1 MNNKNAIS
9 HDKSS
14 ALTIFF
20 YFCSII
26 NENSHHMQK
35 YKTNPSNQKI
45 ESIMCGKNSI
55 SFDKPLVMGILNLT
69 PDSFFDGGQ
78 YIDANSILKRARQ
91 IISEGADIIDLGA
104 YSTRPGAKD
113 IDVEEEWRRMQPA
126 LAIIRKE
133 LPDVILSIDTFR
145 SELVRRVVGEFGSCI
160 VNDISGGT
168 MDDHM
173 FATVAELNVP
183 YIMMHIK
190 GTPQTMQSQA
200 VYKDLMAELVMF
212 FEERVKQLNAL
223 GAKQIILD
231 PGFGFGKT
239 LEHNYQIMSQLE
251 AFKALNLPLLIG
263 ISRKS
268 MIYKLL
274 GGEAK
279 DSLNGTTALNMVAL
293 LGGAHILRVHDV
305 KEAVECVK
313 IYNQML
319 MK

>member
-1 MNNKNAIS
+1 
-9 HDKSS
+9 
-14 ALTIFF
+14 
-20 YFCSII
+20 
-26 NENSHHMQK
+26 
-35 YKTNPSNQKI
+35 
-45 ESIMCGKNSI
+45 MCGKNSI

-78 YIDANSILKRARQ
+78 YIDANSILKRAKQ
-91 IISEGADIIDLGA
+91 IIAEGAEIIDLGA
-104 YSTRPGAKD
+104 YSTRPGAAD

-126 LAIIRKE
+126 LAIIRRE
-133 LPDVILSIDTFR
+133 LPDVVLSIDTFR
-145 SELVRRVVGEFGSCI
+145 SELVRRVVSEFGACI

-168 MDDHM
+168 MDDKM
-173 FATVAELNVP
+173 FATVAELKVP

-190 GTPQTMQSQA
+190 GTPQTMQSQT
-200 VYKDLMAELVMF
+200 VYKDLMAELVQF
-212 FEERVKQLNAL
+212 FEERVKQLNEL
-223 GAKQIILD
+223 GAKDIIID

-251 AFKALNLPLLIG
+251 AFKAFNLPLLIG

-293 LGGAHILRVHDV
+293 MGGAHILRVHDV

-313 IYNQML
+313 IYNQVL
-319 MK
+319 IK

>member
-1 MNNKNAIS
+1 
-9 HDKSS
+9 
-14 ALTIFF
+14 
-20 YFCSII
+20 
-26 NENSHHMQK
+26 
-35 YKTNPSNQKI
+35 
-45 ESIMCGKNSI
+45 
-55 SFDKPLVMGILNLT
+55 
-69 PDSFFDGGQ
+69 
-78 YIDANSILKRARQ
+78 
-91 IISEGADIIDLGA
+91 
-104 YSTRPGAKD
+104 
-113 IDVEEEWRRMQPA
+113 
-126 LAIIRKE
+126 
-133 LPDVILSIDTFR
+133 
-145 SELVRRVVGEFGSCI
+145 
-160 VNDISGGT
+160 
-168 MDDHM
+168 
-173 FATVAELNVP
+173 VP

-200 VYKDLMAELVMF
+200 VYKDLMAELVLF
-212 FEERVKQLNAL
+212 FEERVKQLNAM

>member
-1 MNNKNAIS
+1 
-9 HDKSS
+9 
-14 ALTIFF
+14 
-20 YFCSII
+20 
-26 NENSHHMQK
+26 MQK
-35 YKTNPSNQKI
+35 YKTNSSNQKI
-45 ESIMCGKNSI
+45 ESIMCGKKSI

-78 YIDANSILKRARQ
+78 YIDTDSILRRAKQ
-91 IISEGADIIDLGA
+91 IIVEGADIIDLGA

-126 LAIIRKE
+126 LACIRKE
-133 LPDVILSIDTFR
+133 LPDAILSIDTFR
-145 SELVRRVVGEFGSCI
+145 SELVRRVVGEFGTCI

-168 MDDHM
+168 LDDKM
-173 FATVAELNVP
+173 FETVAELKVP

-190 GTPQTMQSQA
+190 GTPQTMQTQA
-200 VYKDLMAELVMF
+200 VYEDLMEELLEF
-212 FEERVKQLNAL
+212 FKERVSRLNEL
-223 GAKQIILD
+223 GAKDIIID

-239 LEHNYQIMSQLE
+239 LEHNYEIIAQLTD
-251 AFKALNLPLLIG
+251 FKSLELPLLIG

-279 DSLNGTTALNMVAL
+279 DSLNGTTALNMVSL
-293 LGGAHILRVHDV
+293 MGGAHILRVHDV

-313 IYNQML
+313 LYNKMQIQ
-319 MK
+319 